1 MFRRLYNWTM
11 ELSSKRHALWALA
24 LVSWS
29 ESFVFPVPPDVMM
42 VPMILARR
50 DRAWTIALVASL
62 ASVAGGAT
70 SWAIGYYF
78 FETLGRDILEF
89 YGYLDRYDAFRASY
103 NAWGIWIIIGGAV
116 TPFPYKVIAIASG
129 VTQLNL
135 FTFLWAS
142 LLGRTVRFFIEAAL
156 LWHYG
161 ERLRNFIERYLGWLV
176 AGAFGVLIGGF
187 VLAKYML

>member
-11 ELSSKRHALWALA
+11 DLSGKRHALWALA
-24 LVSWS
+24 AVAWS

-50 DRAWTIALVASL
+50 DRAWTIAIVASL
-62 ASVAGGAT
+62 ASVLGGLT
-70 SWAIGYYF
+70 SWAVGYYF

-89 YGYLDRYDAFRASY
+89 YGYLDRYDAFRSGY
-103 NAWGIWIIIGGAV
+103 NAWGIWIIIGGAL

-129 VTQLNL
+129 VTQLNVL
-135 FTFLWAS
+135 TFVWAS
-142 LLGRTVRFFIEAAL
+142 LLGRTVRFFIEAVL

-161 ERLRNFIERYLGWLV
+161 ERLRSFIERYLGWLV
-176 AGAFGVLIGGF
+176 AGAFGLLIGGL